1 MRIEKLPLI
10 LRYASCLLVPWGGYY
25 FLASSGIDRLV
36 ACSYEA
42 ALCRWERTL
51 LGGASLPE
59 LFAVPMKY
67 APFNGFMVAVY
78 ISFYAMLLGTP
89 AWLMWKQRE
98 EAFSSLRHVW
108 ALAGLI
114 GYPVYFLLPA
124 KSPYYVLGLYDNPEF
139 SFSQT
144 LVRRALEGGVAF
156 PHDAFPSMH
165 VAFST
170 LAVLVLGQVVGPH
183 ARIGLWGW
191 LLLLLLS
198 VMATGAH
205 WGVDVAAGLFLGGAV
220 YSLYSLRKGAVRCGS
235 S

>member
-1 MRIEKLPLI
+1 MRIEKLPMI
-10 LRYASCLLVPWGGYY
+10 LRYTSCVLVPWGGYY

-36 ACSYEA
+36 VCSYEA

-51 LGGASLPE
+51 LGGASSPE
-59 LFAVPMKY
+59 LFAGLMKY

-78 ISFYAMLLGTP
+78 ISFYAVLLGTP

-98 EAFSSLRHVW
+98 DAFRSLRYVW
-108 ALAGLI
+108 ALAGLF
-114 GYPVYFLLPA
+114 GYPVYFLVPA
-124 KSPYYVLGLYDNPEF
+124 KSPYYVLGLYDHPGF
-139 SFSQT
+139 SFSQA
-144 LVRRALEGGVAF
+144 LVHRALEGGVAF

-170 LAVLVLGQVVGPH
+170 LAVLVVGRVVGRH
-183 ARIGLWGW
+183 ARIGLWVW
-191 LLLLLLS
+191 LILLLVS

-220 YSLYSLRKGAVRCGS
+220 YTLYSLRKGAVRCGS